1 MNEHAKLRLAA
12 RAVARRVAGR
22 MVVVTLPGLETRV
35 LNEVGARVVELADGR
50 TLGEIVEVV
59 ASELDADREVVRR
72 DVRAFVLD
80 LVRERVLSEDA

>member
-1 MNEHAKLRLAA
+1 
-12 RAVARRVAGR
+12 

>member
-1 MNEHAKLRLAA
+1 MNEHAKLTHAP

-50 TLGEIVEVV
+50 TLGEIVDVITR
-59 ASELDADREVVRR
+59 ELDADREVVRS
-72 DVRAFVLD
+72 DVHEFVIE
-80 LVRERVLSEDA
+80 LVREGVLSADA